1 MSTTNQLR
9 VRRSILEI
17 QKDYENGNKKPLEDL
32 MHAWHG
38 IKVLPHDD
46 PNSFFVLGGF
56 HGEPFRGKGVT
67 DGSYWGGYCNH
78 GNVLFP
84 TWHRVYL
91 LKLEEALQS
100 IKGCEAVML
109 PYWDQTDTHS
119 TTKGIPSCLTDEYF
133 TFGDGTTISNP
144 LRSFVFPVSIND
156 AIEKK
161 LYTKP
166 AGYETVRYP
175 LSGLVGTPED
185 KAATI
190 AHNANY
196 QFPDGKIDYSKTTP
210 LLDGNVMGWLNGVKV
225 SSGMIPPIGNGIVNK
240 YHLCLTAP
248 NYTVFSNTTSAGAW
262 NKDPITKTIQVTP
275 LESPH
280 NEIHLSVGGCDV
292 PGFDMS
298 PISGANGDMGENET
312 AGLDPVFFFHHCN
325 VDRVFWIWQVKN
337 GFMDDFEII
346 PNYAGT
352 NNLDTG
358 NGQQAPVGYEPNTPL
373 TMESPLLPFT
383 LTDNGTVRNYLSK
396 DCINIEKQLGFT
408 YESLSLDNID
418 FKNGKSKMI
427 AENSPI
433 TAVIKNSNKV
443 LLVSNIN
450 RANIQGSFV
459 IMAYITING
468 VRSYLGNYAVLSR
481 WKVGNCAN
489 CQTHL
494 EVSATFSLEQFT
506 EEELK
511 GATYDVQISGRP
523 VNEKH
528 FAKFKNAAIN
538 ETLPYSVEVI

>member
-1 MSTTNQLR
+1 MSTTNQLK

-38 IKVLPHDD
+38 IKVLPHDN

-67 DGSYWGGYCNH
+67 DEAYWGGYCNH

-91 LKLEEALQS
+91 LKLEQALQS
-100 IKGCEAVML
+100 IKGCEALML

-133 TFGDGTTISNP
+133 TFGDGTTIANP

-156 AIEKK
+156 AVEEN

-166 AGYETVRYP
+166 VGYETVRYP
-175 LSGLVGTPED
+175 LSGLVGTDED
-185 KAATI
+185 KQATSI
-190 AHNANY
+190 HNANY
-196 QFPDGKIDYSKTTP
+196 QLPNGKIDFSKTTP
-210 LLDGNVMGWLNGVKV
+210 LLDGNVMGWLNGTTVLPGTV
-225 SSGMIPPIGNGIVNK
+225 VPIGNGIVNK
-240 YHLCLTAP
+240 YYLCVTAP
-248 NYTVFSNTTSAGAW
+248 NYTVFSNNTSAGAW
-262 NKDPITKTIQVTP
+262 NKDPITKNIQVTS
-275 LESPH
+275 LEMPH

-292 PGFDMS
+292 PGYDKS

-325 VDRVFWIWQVKN
+325 VDRVFWIWQVQN

-352 NNLDTG
+352 DNAGAN
-358 NGQQAPVGYEPNTPL
+358 QQPPVGYEPNTPL
-373 TMESPLLPFT
+373 TMESPLLPFK
-383 LTDNGTVRNYLSK
+383 LIEKGAVRDYQSK

-408 YESLSLDNID
+408 YESLSLDDVNLEA
-418 FKNGKSKMI
+418 GTSKAI
-427 AENSPI
+427 SKNSPL
-433 TAVIKNSNKV
+433 TASIKKSNKV
-443 LLVSNIN
+443 LVVSNIN

-459 IMAYITING
+459 ITTYVTING
-468 VRSYLGNYAVLSR
+468 VRSYLGNYAELSR
-481 WKVGNCAN
+481 WKVANCPN

-494 EVSATFSLEQFT
+494 KVSATFSLEQFS
-506 EEELK
+506 EEELD
-511 GATYDVQISGRP
+511 GASYDVQISGRP
-523 VNEKH
+523 VNEEH
-528 FAKFKNAAIN
+528 FAKFKKTKTN
-538 ETLPYSVEVI
+538 ETLPYILEVI